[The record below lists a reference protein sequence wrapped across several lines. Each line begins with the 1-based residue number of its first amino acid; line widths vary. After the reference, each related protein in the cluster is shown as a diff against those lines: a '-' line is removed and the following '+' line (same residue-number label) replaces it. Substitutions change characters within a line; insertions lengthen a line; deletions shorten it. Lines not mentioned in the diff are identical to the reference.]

1 MADPGTTAGLEAW
14 RVFLRNEGVPDDD
27 EEGRVRAAGD
37 EAQGLE
43 AAGLTPEEA
52 FAVAIRRLA
61 DTDPLARRFAG
72 PPPRWEQA
80 ATPTHAGDSS
90 RTETIVAI
98 ALAVVAAVAVKAP
111 ELFGIAFDTPGADRF
126 YLRNLSLL
134 ILPSLGAWVAWKHG
148 FSRTRISILVG
159 VFLAGALAINAIPFT
174 PDGATEALAAI
185 HLPLLL
191 WLAVGLVGAG
201 TGSACTPLRLRFAR
215 FTGDLI
221 LTAPLLGLGGL
232 ILIGLT
238 IGLFGLIGFDA
249 EGFVER
255 WMLPAGV
262 PGAIVIAGFL
272 AETRRRFTGQL
283 APVLIRVFSPMFAAV
298 LLAFL
303 ATMAWTGAG
312 LQPGREVLIGL
323 DLLLVLVVGLV
334 LLQVAARDPES
345 QPGLFDGVTA
355 ALVVLALIVDGV
367 ALGAIAGR
375 ISEFGP
381 SPNRVAAMGVNL
393 ILLANLAG
401 SAWFLGGFLR
411 GRAAFSRLRR
421 WQAAFLPIYAGWAA
435 LVVGLFPL
443 VFSFA

>member
-1 MADPGTTAGLEAW
+1 MTDPIATEGLEAW
-14 RVFLRNEGVPDDD
+14 RGFLHEEGVPDDD

-37 EAQGLE
+37 EAQRLE

-80 ATPTHAGDSS
+80 APTHAGDSS
-90 RTETIVAI
+90 KTETIVAI

-126 YLRNLSLL
+126 YLRNLSVL

-148 FSRTRISILVG
+148 FSRTRILILVG
-159 VFLAGALAINAIPFT
+159 VFLAGALAINTIPFT

-201 TGSACTPLRLRFAR
+201 TGSASTPLRLRFAR

-221 LTAPLLGLGGL
+221 LTVPLLGLGGL

-238 IGLFGLIGFDA
+238 IGLFGLIGLEA

-255 WMLPAGV
+255 WMLPAGAA
-262 PGAIVIAGFL
+262 GAIVIAGFL
-272 AETRRRFTGQL
+272 AETRRRLIGQL
-283 APVLIRVFSPMFAAV
+283 APMLIRVFLPMFAAV

-401 SAWFLGGFLR
+401 SAWFLAGFLR
-411 GRAAFSRLRR
+411 GRAAFSRLSR
-421 WQAAFLPIYAGWAA
+421 WQSAFLPIYAGWAA